1 MGKRLM
7 PLLKGFAVLV
17 RTDPKCAG
25 CEPPDVT
32 IPPGKYGE
40 IGFGAEISDMA
51 VMPQP
56 WPTGHCGRL
65 KTKQALVP
73 PNPNEFDRTNSISR
87 LRALCGTR
95 SIGVST
101 DE

>member
-1 MGKRLM
+1 M

-17 RTDPKCAG
+17 GTGPKCAG
-25 CEPPDVT
+25 REPPDVA

-40 IGFGAEISDMA
+40 IGFRAEISGLA
-51 VMPQP
+51 IPQP
-56 WPTGHCGRL
+56 WPAGHFGRL

-95 SIGVST
+95 SISVAT